1 MVLPN
6 IDSAISGRSSITELL
21 TCDADVREAV
31 MKKKPTSEIQE
42 IAVNAG
48 MTTLWDGGLQMV
60 VDRKTTIEEILQKV
74 AADQV

>member
-1 MVLPN
+1 
-6 IDSAISGRSSITELL
+6 
-21 TCDADVREAV
+21 

-60 VDRKTTIEEILQKV
+60 VDRKTTLEEILQKV